1 MEIKKTEDLG
11 LGDKVVQQNR
21 TRFLN
26 RDGSF
31 NVHRKGTF
39 ERGNFSPYHA
49 ILNMTWPRFFLWVV
63 SYYVFVNFIFSFW
76 YLAAGPGGFPEL
88 ANLSTFNRFGQLFF
102 YSIQIITT
110 LGTSPLHPANTV
122 ADVALAMEA
131 LVGLFGFA
139 VGASI
144 MFARFSNPS
153 VKILF
158 SKKAI
163 IAPYEGIT
171 GLMVRIIN
179 GRSNELVE
187 VRATL
192 TLAMINKEGKRTFQQ
207 LPLERDMV
215 LVFPLNWTIVHP
227 IDKDSPLYG
236 MTAEDLDKAHVEFL
250 IGITAI
256 DQDLSKTVY
265 ARTSYLYKEVMV
277 GYKFVSIIER
287 TADGTVVVDPKK
299 ISKIEKA

>member
-1 MEIKKTEDLG
+1 MEIKKTQDLG

-31 NVHRKGTF
+31 NVHRKGSF

-49 ILNMTWPRFFLWVV
+49 ILNMTWPRFLISVLG
-63 SYYVFVNFIFSFW
+63 YYLSINLFFTFW
-76 YLAAGPGGFPEL
+76 YYITGSAAFPEL
-88 ANLSTFNRFGQLFF
+88 SALSAGQRFGQLFF
-102 YSIQIITT
+102 YSIQVITT
-110 LGTSPLHPANTV
+110 LGSSPLHPASTMSHV
-122 ADVALAMEA
+122 GLAIEA

-139 VGASI
+139 VGASL

-158 SKKAI
+158 SKKAV
-163 IAPYEGIT
+163 IAPYENMT

-179 GRSNELVE
+179 GRSNELIE
-187 VRATL
+187 VKATV
-192 TLAMINKEGKRTFQQ
+192 TLAMQNKEGRRTFQQ

-236 MTAEDLDKAHVEFL
+236 MTAKDLADAHVEFL

-256 DQDLSKTVY
+256 DQDLSKTIY
-265 ARTSYLYKEVMV
+265 TRTSYLYKEVMV
-277 GYKFVSIIER
+277 GYKFTSIIES
-287 TADGTVVVDPKK
+287 TQDGTVVVDPKK
-299 ISKIEKA
+299 ISNMEKV